1 MIRFVERKNIMV
13 QVVGVRYKKAGH
25 IYYFSPGNTQYKY
38 QDKVLVESQ
47 QATCLATV
55 VLANREMD
63 EADLPEEIKPIISL
77 ASPDD
82 LKQAMKNEADANA
95 AFDIAKK
102 KIIAHQLEMK
112 LVQVEY
118 TFDRSKMIFYF
129 TADGR
134 IDFRELVKDL
144 ASIFKTRIELR
155 QIGVRDEAKILGGLG
170 PCGRPLCC
178 STFLGDF
185 MPVSIKMAKDQGLSL
200 NPTKISGLCGRLMC
214 CLKYENDE
222 YELAKKEM
230 PDFGAEVQTPDGK
243 GRVVELNLL
252 SRIVKVKLPGREIAL
267 EYAHDEI
274 QEVVKVG
281 E

>member
-1 MIRFVERKNIMV
+1 MILYVERKTIMV

-77 ASPDD
+77 ASPND
-82 LKQAMKNEADANA
+82 LKQAAKNEEDALA
-95 AFDIAKK
+95 AFDVAKK

-252 SRIVKVKLPGREIAL
+252 SRIVKVKLPGKEIAV
-267 EYAHDEI
+267 EYTHDEI
-274 QEVVKVG
+274 QKVAKVG